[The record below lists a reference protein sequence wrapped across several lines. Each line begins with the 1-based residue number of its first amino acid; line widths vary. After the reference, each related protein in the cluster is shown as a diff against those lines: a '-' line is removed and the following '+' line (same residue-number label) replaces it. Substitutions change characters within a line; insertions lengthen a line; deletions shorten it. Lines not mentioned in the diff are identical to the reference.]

1 VGRGGGSFL
10 CPKCSE
16 QVQEPSTDAQQGII
30 LQRLSQGAAGI
41 VGSGNK
47 GNETKGGGSVV
58 AGSSAGPDEVSLGS
72 VAIEGMEEK

>member
-10 CPKCSE
+10 CSKCSE
-16 QVQEPSTDAQQGII
+16 QVQEPSKHGII

-58 AGSSAGPDEVSLGS
+58 AGSTADPDEVTLGS
-72 VAIEGMEEK
+72 VAIEGLEEK